1 MAASGSATIS
11 IMSSV
16 TDLLARWSDGDPQ
29 ALTELIPLVYHELR
43 LIARYHIGHEGPGC
57 TLQAT
62 ALVHEAYLR
71 LVDQNRM
78 QWKGRDH
85 FIGAAAQAMR
95 RVLVD
100 QARERNAQKRG
111 GGAIPEPLD
120 MSVTVAIDPTLNV
133 LDLNRALEELE
144 SLDPER
150 ARVVEL
156 RYFGGL
162 SLEGCGTVLGVS
174 TAAVYRDWT
183 VARAWLYRR
192 LTGPD
197 DAATT

>member
-1 MAASGSATIS
+1 
-11 IMSSV
+11 MSHV
-16 TDLLARWSDGDPQ
+16 TDLLVRWSDGDPQ
-29 ALTELIPLVYHELR
+29 ALAELMPIVYQELR
-43 LIARYHIGHEGPGC
+43 QIAGYHLRQEGPGC

-78 QWKGRDH
+78 QWKNHQH

-111 GGAIPEPLD
+111 GGVIPESLD
-120 MSVTVAIDPTLNV
+120 MSITVAIEPELDV
-133 LDLNRALEELE
+133 VDLNRALEELE

-150 ARVVEL
+150 ARLVEL

-162 SLEGCGTVLGVS
+162 SLEGCGTVLGIS
-174 TAAVYRDWT
+174 TAAAYRDWMI
-183 VARAWLYRR
+183 ARAWLYRR
-192 LTGPD
+192 LTGA
-197 DAATT
+197 AATPQA